1 MLLAKPVG
9 VRICSPIP
17 AALVVKYVFPAPG
30 TAPLLQFVEPVM
42 DEVPSASFVFN
53 VTLAAVEART
63 LDAKSK
69 QVINGS
75 FIAEKNRLAGHSD
88 WLGLEVFI
96 LL

>member
-1 MLLAKPVG
+1 
-9 VRICSPIP
+9 
-17 AALVVKYVFPAPG
+17 VVKYVFPALG

-42 DEVPSASFVFN
+42 EEVPSASFVFN

-69 QVINGS
+69 LVISGS
-75 FIAEKNRLAGHSD
+75 FIAEKYRLAEYSD
-88 WLGLEVFI
+88 WLGLEVFM